1 MGFLSAMARL
11 DPFASGGLGEQSASV
26 SWPDVAV
33 DLVAGGACIAIGI
46 AALALSRKQPGRTW
60 QIGAPFLA
68 AGFFCAGVAW
78 LAALVPLL
86 EGFRELVVVLS
97 ATSWLATAVVM
108 LRQVRSG
115 IPAASDDLALHPP
128 QELEEEV
135 ARRKRAEAHAG
146 DVEQFLAAT
155 LASIDAGLIAT
166 DAAGNVTRMNAVA
179 ERITGWPRADALGRS
194 YWEVFVCEDRPPIEA
209 GRTVVDLLSAQGL
222 DIDTTHRVSA
232 VSRQGTRTPVEVKG
246 ALRRLSDGS
255 TAGMLA
261 LIKDMTVV
269 DRAEEIRRRLAAI
282 VESSHDAIIGKTLDG
297 RIISWN
303 RAAADLFGYS
313 EAEIL
318 GQSVQMLIPP
328 ERRAEEMDI
337 LTNLFDGRVVAP
349 FDTVRLAKGGRRIEL
364 SVTISPIHDGSGRII
379 GGSKIAR
386 DIGPQRQMVAALR
399 ESEARLRFAL
409 EVGRIGDWEL
419 DLRTGAIRRS
429 LRHDHCFGYESLQS
443 EWSIATL
450 LEHVHPQ
457 DRDGVALSYRQG
469 LLRSD
474 DWRSEFRVV
483 WPDQSVHWLSIH
495 GSTRYDT
502 GDSNRMLGIVLD
514 VTEQRH
520 AEEARLHAQRLE
532 SENRQIQESNRS
544 KSQFLANMSHELR
557 SPLNAIIGFSDLL
570 GSNGVDIAPAEQR
583 QFIGHIATS
592 GRHLLQLINDLLDLS
607 KVESG
612 KFEFFPEP
620 VDLPALFADVRSVM
634 FSLLQRKHQ
643 SLEIAVAPEVAAVVA
658 DPARLKQALFNYLS
672 NAIKFS
678 SEGGRIELRATAQG
692 EGGFRIEVQDDG
704 PGIAAT
710 DLPLLFV
717 EFQQL
722 DAGYTKR
729 HQGTGLGLA
738 LTRRLVQ
745 AQGGSVGVCSVVG
758 EGSTFHLVLP
768 RSPAS
773 MLDPAPMAQPGDA
786 AVSSARLASQVLVI
800 EDDRRGRS
808 LMADALAFGGHR
820 VDVAEDGA
828 EALRQARAHEYDA
841 LTLDLMLAS
850 AGGLGTLAQIR
861 RVAANA
867 KAPVV
872 AITLGESTAGT
883 AGYSIADVLAKPLE
897 PSEVITAMTRHGII
911 GKRGVQVAV
920 IDDDPVSRDLMRAA
934 LAELGVEAI
943 CFAGGAEAMEGMGRA
958 GRPAAIVL
966 DLIMPDMDGF
976 EVFERL
982 RAGDDWRDVPV
993 FIWTSMLLSES
1004 DRHLL
1009 AVSASAIVRKGG
1021 ADLERVLERLRC
1033 WQALSRPG
1041 MAQIS

>member
-1 MGFLSAMARL
+1 MGFLYAMGRL
-11 DPFASGGLGEQSASV
+11 DPFAAAGLTEPAAPV
-26 SWPDVAV
+26 SWSGVAL
-33 DLVAGGACIAIGI
+33 DLASGGACIAIGV
-46 AALALSRKQPGRTW
+46 AALAIARRQPGRGS
-60 QIGAPFLA
+60 QDGAWYLA
-68 AGFFCAGVAW
+68 AGFLCAGVAW

-86 EGFRELVVVLS
+86 EEFRALVVVMG
-97 ATSWLATAVVM
+97 AASWLASAVFM
-108 LRQVRSG
+108 WRQVRAR
-115 IPAASDDLALHPP
+115 IPAADDPAPHAPHAL
-128 QELEEEV
+128 EGEV
-135 ARRKRAEAHAG
+135 ARRERAEAHAG

-179 ERITGWPRADALGRS
+179 ERITGWTQAEALGRS
-194 YWEVFVCEDRPPIEA
+194 YWEVFVREDRPLIEP

-222 DIDTTHRVSA
+222 DIDTAHRVTA
-232 VSRQGTRTPVEVKG
+232 VSRAGTRTPVEVKG
-246 ALRRLSDGS
+246 TLRRLSDDS
-255 TAGMLA
+255 AAGMLA
-261 LIKDMTVV
+261 LIKDMAGV

-297 RIISWN
+297 RVVSWN

-337 LTNLFDGRVVAP
+337 LANLFDGRVVAP
-349 FDTVRLAKGGRRIEL
+349 FETVRLAKGGRRIEL
-364 SVTISPIHDGSGRII
+364 SVTISPIRDGSGRII

-386 DIGPQRQMVAALR
+386 DIGPQRKMVAALR

-419 DLRTGAIRRS
+419 DLRTGAVRRS
-429 LRHDHCFGYESLQS
+429 LRHDHCFGYESLQD

-450 LEHVHPQ
+450 LEHVHPL
-457 DRDGVALSYRQG
+457 DRDAVALSYRQG

-483 WPDQSVHWLSIH
+483 WPDASVHWLSIH

-502 GDSNRMLGIVLD
+502 GDSNRMLGIVVD
-514 VTEQRH
+514 VTEQRR
-520 AEEARLHAQRLE
+520 AEEARLHAQQLE

-570 GSNGVDIAPAEQR
+570 CSDGVVVAPADQR
-583 QFIGHIATS
+583 QFVGHIATS
-592 GRHLLQLINDLLDLS
+592 GRHLLQLINDVLDLS

-620 VDLPALFADVRSVM
+620 VDLVALFAEVRSVM
-634 FSLLQRKHQ
+634 FSLLQRKRQ
-643 SLEIAVAPEVAAVVA
+643 RLEIAVAPEVAAVVT

-678 SEGGRIELRATAQG
+678 SEGGLIELRATAQG
-692 EGGFRIEVQDDG
+692 AGGLRIEVQDDG
-704 PGIAAT
+704 PGIAEA

-745 AQGGSVGVCSVVG
+745 AQGGSVGVRSRVG

-768 RSPAS
+768 RSPTS
-773 MLDPAPMAQPGDA
+773 VLEPDPAVQPADA
-786 AVSSARLASQVLVI
+786 AASSARSASQVLVI
-800 EDDRRGRS
+800 EDDLRGRS
-808 LMADALAFGGHR
+808 LMAEALASGGHH
-820 VDVAEDGA
+820 VDVAEDA
-828 EALRQARAHEYDA
+828 AQALRQARAREYDA
-841 LTLDLMLAS
+841 LTLDLMLA
-850 AGGLGTLAQIR
+850 APGGLGALAQIR
-861 RVAANA
+861 SVAVNA

-872 AITLGESTAGT
+872 AITLGESAAGT
-883 AGYSIADVLAKPLE
+883 TGYAIADVLAKPLE
-897 PSEVITAMTRHGII
+897 SAEVIAAMTRHGIV
-911 GKRGVQVAV
+911 GKRGVLVAV
-920 IDDDPVSRDLMRAA
+920 IDDDPVSRDLMQAA
-934 LAELGVEAI
+934 LAELGVEAN
-943 CFAGGAEAMEGMGRA
+943 CFAGGADALEGMGRA
-958 GRPAAIVL
+958 ARPAAIVL

-976 EVFERL
+976 EVLERL
-982 RAGDDWRDVPV
+982 RASDEWRDIPV
-993 FIWTSMLLSES
+993 FVWTSMLLSES
-1004 DRHLL
+1004 ERHLL
-1009 AVSASAIVRKGG
+1009 AVSASAIASKGG

-1033 WQALSRPG
+1033 WQAASRHAAAPLP
-1041 MAQIS
+1041 

>member
-11 DPFASGGLGEQSASV
+11 DPFASGGLGEQAAST
-26 SWPDVAV
+26 SWPGVVV
-33 DLVAGGACIAIGI
+33 DLVAGGACIAICV
-46 AALALSRKQPGRTW
+46 AALALSRRQPARGRRTS
-60 QIGAPFLA
+60 ALLLA
-68 AGFFCAGVAW
+68 AGFACAGAAW
-78 LAALVPLL
+78 LTALVPSLG
-86 EGFRELVVVLS
+86 GFRAVIVALS
-97 ATSWLATAVVM
+97 AASWFATAVAVW
-108 LRQVRSG
+108 RQVFVG
-115 IPAASDDLALHPP
+115 IPAIPGDPSPHVPP
-128 QELEEEV
+128 ALEEEV

-146 DVEQFLAAT
+146 DVEQFLVAT
-155 LASIDAGLIAT
+155 LASIDVGLIAT

-179 ERITGWPRADALGRS
+179 ERVTGWARTDALGRP
-194 YWEVFVCEDRPPIEA
+194 YWEVFVREDRPPIEA
-209 GRTVVDLLSAQGL
+209 GRTVVDLLCAQGL
-222 DIDTTHRVSA
+222 VVDTVHRVTA
-232 VSRQGTRTPVEVKG
+232 VSRQGLRTPVEVKG

-261 LIKDMTVV
+261 LITDMTGV
-269 DRAEEIRRRLAAI
+269 DRAEEVRRRLAAI

-297 RIISWN
+297 RIVSWN
-303 RAAADLFGYS
+303 RAAANLFGYS

-318 GQSVQMLIPP
+318 GHSVQMLIPP

-337 LTNLFDGRVVAP
+337 LANLFDGRVVAP
-349 FDTVRLAKGGRRIEL
+349 FETVRLAKGGRRIEL
-364 SVTISPIHDGSGRII
+364 SVTISPIRDSAGRII

-419 DLRTGAIRRS
+419 DLRRGAIGRS
-429 LRHDHCFGYESLQS
+429 LRHDHCFGYESLQP
-443 EWSIATL
+443 EWSMATL

-457 DRDGVALSYRQG
+457 DRDAVASSFRQG
-469 LLRSD
+469 LQGSD

-502 GDSNRMLGIVLD
+502 GDSDRMLGIVLD
-514 VTEQRH
+514 VTEQH
-520 AEEARLHAQRLE
+520 QAEDARLHAQRLE
-532 SENRQIQESNRS
+532 SENRQILESNRS
-544 KSQFLANMSHELR
+544 KTQFLANMSHELR

-570 GSNGVDIAPAEQR
+570 GSEGVVIAPAEQR

-592 GRHLLQLINDLLDLS
+592 GRHLLQLINDVLDLS

-620 VDLPALFADVRSVM
+620 VDLPVLFADVRSVM
-634 FSLLQRKHQ
+634 FSLLRSKHQ

-704 PGIAAT
+704 PGIAET

-745 AQGGSVGVCSVVG
+745 AQGGSVGVRSSLG

-768 RSPAS
+768 RSPTSVIDA
-773 MLDPAPMAQPGDA
+773 DDAQPADA
-786 AVSSARLASQVLVI
+786 AAPSARSVSQVLVI

-808 LMADALAFGGHR
+808 LMADALAFGGHH

-828 EALRQARAHEYDA
+828 QALRQAKAREYDA

-850 AGGLGTLAQIR
+850 PGGLGTLAQIR
-861 RVAANA
+861 GVAANA

-872 AITLGESTAGT
+872 AITLGESASGT
-883 AGYSIADVLAKPLE
+883 GGYAIADVLVKPLE
-897 PSEVITAMTRHGII
+897 SSEVITAMTRHGII

-920 IDDDPVSRDLMRAA
+920 IDDDPVSRDLMRVA

-943 CFAGGAEAMEGMGRA
+943 CFAGGALALEDLGRA

-976 EVFERL
+976 EVLERL
-982 RAGDDWRDVPV
+982 RAGDDWRDIPV

-1004 DRHLL
+1004 ERHLL
-1009 AVSASAIVRKGG
+1009 AVSASEIVRKGG
-1021 ADLERVLERLRC
+1021 ADLERVLERLRR
-1033 WQALSRPG
+1033 WQAVGRPD
-1041 MAQIS
+1041 MAQAS

>member
-1 MGFLSAMARL
+1 MGFLSAVARL
-11 DPFASGGLGEQSASV
+11 DPFASGGLGEQATSM
-26 SWPDVAV
+26 SWPGVVV
-33 DLVAGGACIAIGI
+33 DLVAGGSCIAIGV
-46 AALALSRKQPGRTW
+46 AALALSRKQLARGWLPGA
-60 QIGAPFLA
+60 QLLA
-68 AGFFCAGVAW
+68 AGFVCTGLAW
-78 LAALVPLL
+78 LAAPVPLL
-86 EGFRELVVVLS
+86 EGLRSFFVVFGSVLWVSTALVV
-97 ATSWLATAVVM
+97 WRQ
-108 LRQVRSG
+108 LRRG
-115 IPAASDDLALHPP
+115 IPAASDELSPASRAL
-128 QELEEEV
+128 EDEV
-135 ARRKRAEAHAG
+135 ARRERAEAHAG

-155 LASIDAGLIAT
+155 LASIEAGLIAT

-179 ERITGWPRADALGRS
+179 ERITGWAQADALGRS
-194 YWEVFVCEDRPPIEA
+194 YWDVFVREDRPSIEA
-209 GRTVVDLLSAQGL
+209 GRTVVDMLSSQGL
-222 DIDTTHRVSA
+222 DIDTVHRVTA
-232 VSRQGTRTPVEVKG
+232 ISREGTRTPVEVKG

-255 TAGMLA
+255 AAGMLA
-261 LIKDMTVV
+261 LIEDMTGV

-297 RIISWN
+297 RIVSWN

-313 EAEIL
+313 ESEIL

-349 FDTVRLAKGGRRIEL
+349 FETVRLAKGGRRIEL
-364 SVTISPIHDGSGRII
+364 SVTISPIRDAAGRIV

-419 DLRTGAIRRS
+419 DLRTGTIRRS
-429 LRHDHCFGYESLQS
+429 LRHDHCFGYESLQP

-457 DRDGVALSYRQG
+457 DRDAVALSYRQG

-483 WPDQSVHWLSIH
+483 WADQSVHWLSIH

-514 VTEQRH
+514 VTEQRR
-520 AEEARLHAQRLE
+520 AEEARLYAQRLE

-570 GSNGVDIAPAEQR
+570 GGDGVAIAPAEQR

-592 GRHLLQLINDLLDLS
+592 GRHLLQLINDVLDLS

-612 KFEFFPEP
+612 KFEFSPEP

-634 FSLLQRKHQ
+634 FSLLQRKRQ
-643 SLEIAVAPEVAAVVA
+643 RLEIAVAPEVAAVVT

-678 SEGGRIELRATAQG
+678 QEGGHIEMRATAQG
-692 EGGFRIEVQDDG
+692 EGGFRVEVQDDG
-704 PGIAAT
+704 PGIAEA
-710 DLPLLFV
+710 DVPLLFV

-738 LTRRLVQ
+738 LTRKLVQ
-745 AQGGSVGVCSVVG
+745 AQGGSVGVHSLVG
-758 EGSTFHLVLP
+758 KGSTFYLVLP
-768 RSPAS
+768 RSPMS
-773 MLDPAPMAQPGDA
+773 VPDPDPGMRPADA
-786 AVSSARLASQVLVI
+786 AASTARGASQVLVI
-800 EDDRRGRS
+800 EDDRRGGS
-808 LMADALAFGGHR
+808 LIADALASGGHH
-820 VDVAEDGA
+820 VDVAADGVQ
-828 EALRQARAHEYDA
+828 ALRQARAREYDA
-841 LTLDLMLAS
+841 LTLDLMLA
-850 AGGLGTLAQIR
+850 APGGLGTLAQIR
-861 RVAANA
+861 SLAANA
-867 KAPVV
+867 KAPVL
-872 AITLGESTAGT
+872 AITLGESTSGT
-883 AGYSIADVLAKPLE
+883 AGYAIADVLAKPLE

-911 GKRGVQVAV
+911 GRRGVQVTV
-920 IDDDPVSRDLMRAA
+920 VDDDPVSRDLMRAA
-934 LAELGVEAI
+934 LAELGVEAT
-943 CFAGGAEAMEGMGRA
+943 CFAGGAEALQGMARG

-976 EVFERL
+976 EVLERL
-982 RAGDDWRDVPV
+982 RADDAWRDVPV

-1004 DRHLL
+1004 ERHLL
-1009 AVSASAIVRKGG
+1009 AVSASAILRKGG

-1033 WQALSRPG
+1033 WQASSSSG